1 VALVLLFTKLKQA
14 IEAAKSDVVR
24 YGLREFL
31 VFVVIGAWLGFI
43 VLDGATYLLLAL
55 TLIVGLPLIQA
66 NAIKS
71 ALLIPSTIIAML
83 VFGYKGNL
91 NWTLGAMMG
100 AGSIAGGVLGARLAM
115 SLQARKWVFILLVV
129 VITAEL
135 VQLTIHYVFKTH

>member
-1 VALVLLFTKLKQA
+1 
-14 IEAAKSDVVR
+14 
-24 YGLREFL
+24 
-31 VFVVIGAWLGFI
+31 
-43 VLDGATYLLLAL
+43 L
-55 TLIVGLPLIQA
+55 TLIVGLSLIQA